1 MSPLGDD
8 KLSLMPVGWGK
19 RLIGIHRLGHP
30 FQLIIKISFCRG
42 HILSSIHIRKKYFHF
57 FFLNQDGP
65 STYHFSNFICNL
77 FSNRVYSKPLITG
90 YNRAS
95 VYDLTSGHSYL
106 KVKCTARY
114 TALSFD
120 NWEDFPYH
128 SPSGTSQRGD
138 IVAQLSLFG

>member
-1 MSPLGDD
+1 MLFNLFITYVPATVPIVHEPIGWWQSWLG
-8 KLSLMPVGWGK
+8 KEANWYSQTGP
-19 RLIGIHRLGHP
+19 P
-30 FQLIIKISFCRG
+30 FQLIIKISFCWG
-42 HILSSIHIRKKYFHF
+42 HILASIHMRKKYFHF

-65 STYHFSNFICNL
+65 STYHFSNFICNR
-77 FSNRVYSKPLITG
+77 FSNRVFSKPLITG

-114 TALSFD
+114 TALSSD

-128 SPSGTSQRGD
+128 SPSGMS
-138 IVAQLSLFG
+138 